1 MKVPENVVE
10 GIFVRR
16 VNRFLAEV
24 RIGKNVTAVH
34 VPHSGR
40 LGELFFRGNR
50 ALLLPAKDPKRKTRY
65 NLLLVGKPKGQGWVC
80 VDSRNPN
87 HLVKEA
93 VEKRTLPGF
102 ENYSIAIPE
111 PSIPGGRI
119 DFRLEGNGVPP
130 CFTEIKCV
138 TLVQG
143 DVALFPDAPTLRG
156 TKHLRYLTER
166 AREGAQ
172 VAILFVVTR
181 SDAKTFSTNDENDP
195 KFGQALKAAI
205 AHGAIVKALTCKIT
219 RKEIQLLNSIPIYK
233 ERSNA

>member
-1 MKVPENVVE
+1 MKVPGNVVE

-16 VNRFLAEV
+16 VNRFRAEV

-40 LGELFFRGNR
+40 LAELFFRGNR
-50 ALLLPAKDPKRKTRY
+50 ALLLSAKGKKRKTIY
-65 NLLLVGKPKGQGWVC
+65 DLLLVGKPKGQGWVC

-87 HLVKEA
+87 QLVKEA
-93 VEKRTLPGF
+93 VEKKALPGF

-138 TLVQG
+138 TLVKG

-166 AREGAQ
+166 AR
-172 VAILFVVTR
+172 
-181 SDAKTFSTNDENDP
+181 
-195 KFGQALKAAI
+195 
-205 AHGAIVKALTCKIT
+205 
-219 RKEIQLLNSIPIYK
+219 
-233 ERSNA
+233 